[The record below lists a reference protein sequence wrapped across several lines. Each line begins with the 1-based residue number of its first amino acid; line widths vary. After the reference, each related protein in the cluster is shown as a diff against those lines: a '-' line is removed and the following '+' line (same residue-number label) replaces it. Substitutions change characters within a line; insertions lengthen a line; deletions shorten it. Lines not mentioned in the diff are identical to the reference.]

1 LYKVC
6 KVRKTIK
13 KKYRVC
19 PQFRSL
25 ITTHSAQGTVADIYT
40 HMRVKTQNKN
50 KNVLDHKSSDLRHRL
65 DNDRESILYEIVGAV
80 IVVVGFPNLKHT
92 CRK

>member
-1 LYKVC
+1 MSEKEACDSRGCYADVLGMWLCCCEPRVWGPLISIYTYKTVLKVGTYLYKVC

-25 ITTHSAQGTVADIYT
+25 ITTHSAQGTVADTCYF
-40 HMRVKTQNKN
+40 MVKA
-50 KNVLDHKSSDLRHRL
+50 R
-65 DNDRESILYEIVGAV
+65 
-80 IVVVGFPNLKHT
+80 
-92 CRK
+92 